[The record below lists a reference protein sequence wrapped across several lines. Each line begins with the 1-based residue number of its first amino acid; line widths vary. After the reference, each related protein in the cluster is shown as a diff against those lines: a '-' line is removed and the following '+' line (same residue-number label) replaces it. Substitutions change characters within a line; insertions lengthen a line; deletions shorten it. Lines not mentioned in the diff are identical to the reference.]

1 MDNAIGII
9 GGVGPYAGA
18 DLVRKV
24 FDHTQARTDQEHI
37 SLYLVS
43 CPSLIGD
50 RTEYLL
56 HGGVNPAGGMYVCFE
71 KLVRCG
77 ANAIAVAC
85 NTAHAPEILGT
96 MMETAAVA
104 YPEVKFINMIE
115 ETCLY
120 LERLFPKGGKVG
132 LLATVGTHMT
142 GVYQRYLDHYPQF
155 ELLEPS
161 ADGQRRVHAAIY
173 DKEYGVKAK
182 FPVSGEARAVLLDEA
197 MSLLG
202 RGVVA
207 IILGCT
213 ELPLALK
220 SDMLPCKLVDP
231 TDCVARALVLTV
243 APEKFKE

>member
-1 MDNAIGII
+1 MEKVIGII

-24 FDHTQARTDQEHI
+24 FDHTQAKTDQEHI
-37 SLYLVS
+37 NLYLVS
-43 CPSLIGD
+43 CPSLIAD

-56 HGGVNPAGGMYVCFE
+56 HGGVNPAGGMYTCFE

-77 ANAIAVAC
+77 ATAIAVAC

-96 MMETAAVA
+96 MMEQAAIA
-104 YPEVKFINMIE
+104 YPDVQLVNMIE
-115 ETCLY
+115 ETCRY
-120 LERLFPKGGKVG
+120 LEHLFPEGGRIG

-142 GVYQRYLDHYPQF
+142 GVYRRYLDHYPKF
-155 ELLEPS
+155 ELLEPTV
-161 ADGQRRVHAAIY
+161 DGQRRVHAAIY
-173 DKEYGVKAK
+173 DTGYGVKAK
-182 FPVSGEARAVLLDEA
+182 YPVTGEARAVLLDEA
-197 MSLLG
+197 MRLLE

-220 SDMLPCKLVDP
+220 PDMLPCELVDP
-231 TDCVARALVLTV
+231 TDCAARALVLTT